1 MEQEMKEKISNA
13 VLYLMVLTLI
23 AGVMYMSVTNGN

>member
-1 MEQEMKEKISNA
+1 MKEKISNA

-23 AGVMYMSVTNGN
+23 ASVMYMSMTNGN